1 MRPSPAALSTTLVS
15 LATMTSAS
23 AVLKRQGAEADPL
36 SYELGCDG
44 AANAPKCQEEM
55 YTNYD
60 SGISMV
66 YGVEE
71 M

>member
-15 LATMTSAS
+15 LAIMTSAS